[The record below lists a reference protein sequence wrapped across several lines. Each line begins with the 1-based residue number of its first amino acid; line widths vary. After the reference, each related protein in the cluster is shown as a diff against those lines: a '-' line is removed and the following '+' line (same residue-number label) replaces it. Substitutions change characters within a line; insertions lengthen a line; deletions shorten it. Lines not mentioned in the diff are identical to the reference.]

1 MRTST
6 TKRQP
11 GENGRKLKKLEL
23 DKKSLKDLVARD
35 PGRVKG
41 GQPFTIILY
50 TCK

>member
-6 TKRQP
+6 TKREP

-35 PGRVKG
+35 PGRIKG
-41 GQPFTIILY
+41 GTPHTTTLY
-50 TCK
+50 ICH

>member
-23 DKKSLKDLVARD
+23 DKKSLKDLVTRD

-41 GQPFTIILY
+41 GRWLTVDLY

>member
-6 TKRQP
+6 TKRAP
-11 GENGRKLKKLEL
+11 GKDGRKQKKLEL
-23 DKKSLKDLVARD
+23 NKESLKDLVARD
-35 PGRVKG
+35 PGNVKG